1 MYISKDVIMFIHKDV
16 FTFICIIYRVFQ
28 NYEIIGGVE
37 MNSNNPFKK
46 RDNPFANK
54 KAVQS
59 NERDKYTATMDREV
73 RKRVKVASAMKGV
86 QFSQFVEEACLEK
99 LEREEF

>member
-1 MYISKDVIMFIHKDV
+1 
-16 FTFICIIYRVFQ
+16 
-28 NYEIIGGVE
+28 

-54 KAVQS
+54 KAVQTS
-59 NERDKYTATMDREV
+59 ERDKYTATMDREI

>member
-1 MYISKDVIMFIHKDV
+1 
-16 FTFICIIYRVFQ
+16 
-28 NYEIIGGVE
+28 

-54 KAVQS
+54 KATTS
-59 NERDKYTATMDREV
+59 SERDKYTATMEREI

-86 QFSQFVEEACLEK
+86 QFSQFVEEACMEK
-99 LEREEF
+99 LEREGY

>member
-1 MYISKDVIMFIHKDV
+1 MFIHIDV
-16 FTFICIIYRVFQ
+16 FMFICKRVQIYL
-28 NYEIIGGVE
+28 NNEIIGGVE

-46 RDNPFANK
+46 RANPFADK